1 MDRQAISN
9 ILHKTLHVLLILSWV
24 IIFVSFFFIKSNLQ
38 PIGLE
43 MGNWA
48 IRFLWLSSLPGILKR
63 FRATGFL
70 QNIQIVLMR
79 SRRRLGD
86 LMFSFA
92 VMHYLWNS
100 LFFNINIGANIIPIF
115 GQTPLFKFMGF
126 FGLLILIPLFLTSNN
141 FSVRFLKVW
150 WTRIHRLVYLAM
162 WFVAFHVA
170 LQGLVLEASITF
182 AIGILQIASWIF
194 YKIYMKKNQ
203 QGL

>member
-48 IRFLWLSSLPGILKR
+48 IRFLWLASIPGILKR

-70 QNIQIVLMR
+70 QNVQIVLMR
-79 SRRRLGD
+79 SRRRIGD
-86 LMFSFA
+86 LMFTSA
-92 VMHYLWNS
+92 VMHYFWNR
-100 LFFNINIGANIIPIF
+100 FFIYIKF
-115 GQTPLFKFMGF
+115 GFPAPDKVPLFESLGF
-126 FGLLILIPLFLTSNN
+126 IGLFILVPLFLTSNN

-182 AIGILQIASWIF
+182 AIALLQITSWIS
-194 YKIYMKKNQ
+194 YKSYMKKKQ